1 MMKLN
6 ADAYLVRDTKP
17 PIYQST
23 ILLTKY
29 SFIFCFQLNLPQNAF
44 HSIIK
49 KIITQKFLKTI
60 CIHGLVKINGWFD
73 VTNKIINCFLF
84 QATQNEIQKAYLAT
98 NFQRKK
104 EQFDT
109 IFSAEAH
116 ETLRKRGLRRF
127 SLKALQ
133 VKFSE
138 RATKIWCNLPQGLE

>member
-1 MMKLN
+1 M
-6 ADAYLVRDTKP
+6 
-17 PIYQST
+17 
-23 ILLTKY
+23 
-29 SFIFCFQLNLPQNAF
+29 
-44 HSIIK
+44 
-49 KIITQKFLKTI
+49 
-60 CIHGLVKINGWFD
+60 
-73 VTNKIINCFLF
+73 
-84 QATQNEIQKAYLAT
+84 QKAYLAT

-138 RATKIWCNLPQGLE
+138 KASKFGVKFIYSEKATKFCEIFTLLLTGTT

>member
-1 MMKLN
+1 M
-6 ADAYLVRDTKP
+6 
-17 PIYQST
+17 
-23 ILLTKY
+23 
-29 SFIFCFQLNLPQNAF
+29 
-44 HSIIK
+44 
-49 KIITQKFLKTI
+49 
-60 CIHGLVKINGWFD
+60 
-73 VTNKIINCFLF
+73 
-84 QATQNEIQKAYLAT
+84 QKAYLAT

-138 RATKIWCNLPQGLE
+138 KPKKMWCNLPLINIVSWVKEF

>member
-1 MMKLN
+1 M
-6 ADAYLVRDTKP
+6 
-17 PIYQST
+17 
-23 ILLTKY
+23 
-29 SFIFCFQLNLPQNAF
+29 
-44 HSIIK
+44 
-49 KIITQKFLKTI
+49 
-60 CIHGLVKINGWFD
+60 
-73 VTNKIINCFLF
+73 
-84 QATQNEIQKAYLAT
+84 QKAYLAT

-138 RATKIWCNLPQGLE
+138 KASKIWCKVHIFWEGHKIMRNLHLIFDCVYFGQK